1 MKNKKAQGEGSSG
14 MIIGAVVVLLIIGGI
29 ALLMYVVPKYS
40 VWNAEMTGRA
50 EYKKAEQNRNIAI
63 LEAQA
68 QKEAAIQLAQAEIE
82 RARGVAESNSIISG
96 SITEPYLRYLWIQG
110 LQTNEMQVV
119 YVPTEANLPILEAGK
134 RP

>member
-14 MIIGAVVVLLIIGGI
+14 MIIDAVVVLLIIGGI

-40 VWNAEMTGRA
+40 VWKAEMTGRA

-110 LQTNEMQVV
+110 LQTNEVQVV